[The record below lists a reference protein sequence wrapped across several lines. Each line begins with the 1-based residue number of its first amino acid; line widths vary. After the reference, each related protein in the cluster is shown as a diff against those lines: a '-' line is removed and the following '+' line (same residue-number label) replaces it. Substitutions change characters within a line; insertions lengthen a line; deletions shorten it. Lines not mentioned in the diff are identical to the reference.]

1 MLVKQNSDGSYSAQ
15 QRSPSGRLMI
25 AEGKT
30 AVEAMRR
37 CMALAYAA
45 RDISVVQARWAA
57 ANNQPGDTDG

>member
-1 MLVKQNSDGSYSAQ
+1 
-15 QRSPSGRLMI
+15 MI

-57 ANNQPGDTDG
+57 ANNQPGDTDE